1 MFQDYDPPTRRWS
14 PGILLMAIVLS
25 GLLGG
30 LVGGLIVRSRSSEPL
45 LPTPETAEQVSQ
57 VDRASDIIS
66 VDVTTG
72 VTDAVERVAPTVVTV
87 ISTMTPQRSFFGGV
101 TQSTSSGSGAM
112 ISVDGYIITNN
123 HVVED
128 AESIEVILA
137 DGTTLPAKLVG
148 VDIYADLAVLQTDG
162 ALPAEIEWG
171 NSDALNA
178 GEAVIAIG
186 SPLGSF
192 MNTVT
197 VGVVSATGRSIETS
211 LGYLMEDL
219 IQTDAAIN
227 SGNSGGPLVNL
238 AGQMI
243 GINTLVVRNSGG
255 TGAIAEGLGFAI
267 PSNSARAI
275 AEQIIDKGYVSRPY
289 LGIRWQWINPQ
300 TARRYGLPVEYGV
313 YLSEIGVDSP
323 AAQSGLRRGD
333 ILVSIN
339 GEPIDEE
346 HPYINALF
354 KHQPGEKVTLGVVR
368 GRESLEVDVVLGGV
382 EP

>member
-1 MFQDYDPPTRRWS
+1 M
-14 PGILLMAIVLS
+14 
-25 GLLGG
+25 
-30 LVGGLIVRSRSSEPL
+30 
-45 LPTPETAEQVSQ
+45 
-57 VDRASDIIS
+57 
-66 VDVTTG
+66 
-72 VTDAVERVAPTVVTV
+72 
-87 ISTMTPQRSFFGGV
+87 
-101 TQSTSSGSGAM
+101 
-112 ISVDGYIITNN
+112 
-123 HVVED
+123 
-128 AESIEVILA
+128 ILA
-137 DGTTLPAKLVG
+137 DGTTLPAALVG
-148 VDIYADLAVLQTDG
+148 VDNYADLAVLKTDE

-197 VGVVSATGRSIETS
+197 VGVVSATGRSIETN

-227 SGNSGGPLVNL
+227 SGNSGGPLINL

-275 AEQIIDKGYVSRPY
+275 AEQIIAQGYVSRPY

-300 TARRYGLPVEYGV
+300 LAKRYGLPVEYGV

-333 ILVSIN
+333 IIISIE
-339 GEPIDEE
+339 GQPLDSD
-346 HPYINALF
+346 HPYINTLF
-354 KHQPGEKVTLGVVR
+354 KHQPGDEVTLGVVR
-368 GRESLEVDVVLGGV
+368 GRGTLEVEVVLGGL

>member
-1 MFQDYDPPTRRWS
+1 MYQNYQPSNRRWS
-14 PGILLMAIVLS
+14 S
-25 GLLGG
+25 GLLLIAVIVSGIFGG
-30 LVGGLIVRSRSSEPL
+30 LVGGLIVRARPAEPL
-45 LPTPETAEQVSQ
+45 PPTSEIGEQVSQ
-57 VDRASDIIS
+57 LESDPYNIS

-72 VTDAVERVAPTVVTV
+72 VTDAVARVAPTVVTV
-87 ISTMTPQRSFFGGV
+87 INTLPPQRSFFGGV
-101 TQSTSSGSGAM
+101 TQRTSSGSGAM
-112 ISVDGYIITNN
+112 ISADGYIITNN

-137 DGTTLPAKLVG
+137 DGTTLPATLVG
-148 VDIYADLAVLQTDG
+148 VDKYADLAVVKTDG

-211 LGYLMEDL
+211 HGYLMEDL

-238 AGQMI
+238 AGQII

-275 AEQIIDKGYVSRPY
+275 AEQIIAKGYVSRPY

-300 TARRYGLPVEYGV
+300 TASRYDLPVTYGV

-323 AAQSGLRRGD
+323 AADSGLRLGD
-333 ILVSIN
+333 IIVSID
-339 GEPIDEE
+339 GQPLDED
-346 HPYINALF
+346 HPYINTLF
-354 KHQPGEKVTLGVVR
+354 KHQPGENVTLGVVR
-368 GRESLEVDVVLGGV
+368 GEETLEVEVILGGV